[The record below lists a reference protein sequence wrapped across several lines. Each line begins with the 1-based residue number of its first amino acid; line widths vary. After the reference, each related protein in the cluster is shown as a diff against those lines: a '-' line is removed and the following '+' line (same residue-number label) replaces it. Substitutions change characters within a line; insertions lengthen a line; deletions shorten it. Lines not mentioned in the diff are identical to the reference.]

1 MKVIASLLISL
12 CFCLPGWAAKKVTHT
27 DDIEQAVQNVMKDI
41 EIQIPE
47 LLKGMR
53 ITLQMSE
60 FQVQIPEIKI
70 HLPELQLPEIR
81 FDVPVSIQIPAITLP
96 EIHVEVPKIDIQIP
110 KSLE

>member
-12 CFCLPGWAAKKVTHT
+12 CFCLPCWAGTKVTHAE
-27 DDIEQAVQNVMKDI
+27 DIEQAVQNAMKDM

-81 FDVPVSIQIPAITLP
+81 FDVPVNVQIPAITLP
-96 EIHVEVPKIDIQIP
+96 EIHIEIPKVDIQIP